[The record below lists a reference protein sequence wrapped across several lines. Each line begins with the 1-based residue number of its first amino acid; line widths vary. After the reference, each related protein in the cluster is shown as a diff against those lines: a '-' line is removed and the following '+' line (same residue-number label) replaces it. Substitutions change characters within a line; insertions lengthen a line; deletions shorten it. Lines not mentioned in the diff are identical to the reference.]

1 MGEAPHEKALGDSFG
16 LSPPHGDFWGER
28 SFAAMAAWLGDI
40 GTAASRSEACRRG
53 GGFRF
58 GFCICL
64 CFDAAAAFGPTF
76 APPASS
82 PVSRPF
88 DFRSSGCG
96 SGGGARR
103 LSFCAIR
110 PALVPAMPPLFVA
123 W

>member
-1 MGEAPHEKALGDSFG
+1 MAALAEAAVGEAPHEKALGDSFG

-64 CFDAAAAFGPTF
+64 CFDAAAAFGPSSTVLTAA
-76 APPASS
+76 APSGAERACGCTAA
-82 PVSRPF
+82 VRP
-88 DFRSSGCG
+88 
-96 SGGGARR
+96 
-103 LSFCAIR
+103 
-110 PALVPAMPPLFVA
+110 
-123 W
+123 